1 MSETARKGLMG
12 TLRARYT
19 NLFSGGWVVPAF
31 VAAWVIIVILP
42 LLIMVAHS
50 FFEMKNYQVS
60 YDASFKTWDSLID
73 SGRWIAAVR
82 TLRVVLV
89 LTVVEFLIAFPF
101 ALWLAKVCK
110 SKATKA
116 VIITLLT
123 IPFFLDPSSRTIIWR
138 AILGKN
144 GIINTVL
151 METGVIAE
159 PMEWMLFSEFAVHFG
174 MLAPYFPTMVF
185 PIFLVVSLIDDEYLE
200 AARDLGASK
209 GHVLFHIILPL
220 SLPGIVAG
228 AVFTMVPLM
237 ATWVEPEMLGG
248 GFVNLLGPSVEAA
261 IRNLKYPTAAAL
273 SVFVIILLA
282 VLLALLVLATR
293 RLGSIGDVFL
303 ALRR

>member
-1 MSETARKGLMG
+1 MTDPAGSSFLDD
-12 TLRARYT
+12 LRAGYT
-19 NLFSGGWVVPAF
+19 RMFSGNWVVPVF
-31 VAAWVIIVILP
+31 VAVWVVIVILP
-42 LLIMVAHS
+42 LLVMVAHS

-60 YDASFKTWDSLID
+60 YDAGFKTWNSLID

-89 LTVVEFLIAFPF
+89 MTVVEFLIAFPF
-101 ALWLAKVCK
+101 ALWLAKTCK
-110 SKATKA
+110 SKVTKA

-151 METGVIAE
+151 MELGIISE

-185 PIFLVVSLIDDEYLE
+185 PIFLVVSLIDDHYLE
-200 AARDLGASK
+200 ASRDLGASK
-209 GHVLFHIILPL
+209 LHTLFYVILPL

-273 SVFVIILLA
+273 SVFVIIVLTL
-282 VLLALLVLATR
+282 LLALLILATR
-293 RLGSIGDVFL
+293 RLGSIGDVFQT
-303 ALRR
+303 LRR

>member
-1 MSETARKGLMG
+1 MSDTVGSG
-12 TLRARYT
+12 FVSDLRAVYT
-19 NLFSGGWVVPAF
+19 RAFSGGWVVPVF
-31 VAAWVIIVILP
+31 VAAWVVIVILP
-42 LLIMVAHS
+42 LLIMISYS

-82 TLRVVLV
+82 TLRIVFTI
-89 LTVVEFLIAFPF
+89 TVVEFLIAFPF

-110 SKATKA
+110 SKTTKA

-123 IPFFLDPSSRTIIWR
+123 IPFFVDPSSRTIIWR
-138 AILGKN
+138 AILGRN

-151 METGVIAE
+151 MELGVISE

-174 MLAPYFPTMVF
+174 MVAPYFPTMVF
-185 PIFLVVSLIDDEYLE
+185 PIFLVVSLIDDHYLE
-200 AARDLGASK
+200 ASRDLGASK
-209 GHVLFHIILPL
+209 AHTLFYIILPL

-228 AVFTMVPLM
+228 IVFTMVPLM
-237 ATWVEPEMLGG
+237 AAWVEPEMLGG

-273 SVFVIILLA
+273 SAFVI
-282 VLLALLVLATR
+282 VLLALLLTLLILATR
-293 RLGSIGDVFL
+293 RLGSIGDVFQT
-303 ALRR
+303 LRR

>member
-1 MSETARKGLMG
+1 MSETARKSWIGA
-12 TLRARYT
+12 LRARYT

-31 VAAWVIIVILP
+31 VAAWVILVILP

-82 TLRVVLV
+82 TLRVVLM

-110 SKATKA
+110 SKVTKA

-144 GIINTVL
+144 GIVNTVL

-209 GHVLFHIILPL
+209 AHVLFHIVLPL

-273 SVFVIILLA
+273 SVFVIFLLA
-282 VLLALLVLATR
+282 VLLTLLVLATR

>member
-1 MSETARKGLMG
+1 M
-12 TLRARYT
+12 
-19 NLFSGGWVVPAF
+19 VPVF

-60 YDASFKTWDSLID
+60 YDTSFKTWESMID
-73 SGRWIAAVR
+73 SGRWIAGVR
-82 TLRVVLV
+82 TLRVVLTI
-89 LTVVEFLIAFPF
+89 TVIEFLIAFPF
-101 ALWLAKVCK
+101 ALWLAKVCR

-151 METGVIAE
+151 MELGVISE

-185 PIFLVVSLIDDEYLE
+185 PIFLVISLIDDDYLE
-200 AARDLGASK
+200 ASRDLGASK
-209 GHVLFHIILPL
+209 AHTLFYIILPL

-228 AVFTMVPLM
+228 TVFTMVPLM

-273 SVFVIILLA
+273 SVFVIALLAILLTF
-282 VLLALLVLATR
+282 LILAMR
-293 RLGSIGDVFL
+293 RLGDLGNVF
-303 ALRR
+303 AAMRR

>member
-1 MSETARKGLMG
+1 MSETARKNRIGA
-12 TLRARYT
+12 LRARYT

-31 VAAWVIIVILP
+31 VAAWVVIVILP

-60 YDASFKTWDSLID
+60 YDASFETWDSLID

-144 GIINTVL
+144 GIVNTVL

-185 PIFLVVSLIDDEYLE
+185 PIFLVVSLIDDDYLE

-209 GHVLFHIILPL
+209 AHVLFHIILPL

-282 VLLALLVLATR
+282 VLLTLLVLATR

>member
-282 VLLALLVLATR
+282 VLLTLLVLATR

>member
-1 MSETARKGLMG
+1 MSETTRKNRIGA
-12 TLRARYT
+12 LRARYT
-19 NLFSGGWVVPAF
+19 NLFSGGRVVPAF
-31 VAAWVIIVILP
+31 VAAWVVIVILP

-60 YDASFKTWDSLID
+60 YDASFETWDSLID

-144 GIINTVL
+144 GIVNTVL

-185 PIFLVVSLIDDEYLE
+185 PIFLVVSLIDDDYLE

-209 GHVLFHIILPL
+209 AHVLFHIILPL

-282 VLLALLVLATR
+282 VLLTLLVLATR

>member
-1 MSETARKGLMG
+1 MSETARKSWIGA
-12 TLRARYT
+12 LRARYT

-31 VAAWVIIVILP
+31 VAAWVILVILP

-82 TLRVVLV
+82 TLRVVLM

-144 GIINTVL
+144 GIVNTVL

-209 GHVLFHIILPL
+209 AHVLFHIVLPL

-273 SVFVIILLA
+273 SVFVIFLLA
-282 VLLALLVLATR
+282 VLLTLLVLATR

>member
-1 MSETARKGLMG
+1 MSETARKGLIG

>member
-1 MSETARKGLMG
+1 MSETAPESWIGA
-12 TLRARYT
+12 LRARYT

-31 VAAWVIIVILP
+31 VAAWVILVILP
-42 LLIMVAHS
+42 LLIMIAHS

-82 TLRVVLV
+82 TLRVVLM

-144 GIINTVL
+144 GIVNTVL

-209 GHVLFHIILPL
+209 AHVLFHIILPL

-273 SVFVIILLA
+273 SVFVIFLLA
-282 VLLALLVLATR
+282 VLLTLLVLATR

>member
-1 MSETARKGLMG
+1 MSETARKSWIGA
-12 TLRARYT
+12 LRARYT

-31 VAAWVIIVILP
+31 VAAWVILVILP

-82 TLRVVLV
+82 TLRVVLM

-144 GIINTVL
+144 GIVNTVL

-209 GHVLFHIILPL
+209 AHVLFHIILPL

-273 SVFVIILLA
+273 SVFVIFLLA
-282 VLLALLVLATR
+282 VLLTLLVLATR

>member
-1 MSETARKGLMG
+1 MSETARKGLIG
-12 TLRARYT
+12 DLRARYT

-273 SVFVIILLA
+273 SVFVIFLLA
-282 VLLALLVLATR
+282 VLLALLIMATR

>member
-1 MSETARKGLMG
+1 MSETARKSWIGA
-12 TLRARYT
+12 LRARYT
-19 NLFSGGWVVPAF
+19 NLFSGGWVVPVF
-31 VAAWVIIVILP
+31 VAAWVILVILP

-82 TLRVVLV
+82 TLRVVLM

-110 SKATKA
+110 SKVTKA

-144 GIINTVL
+144 GIVNTVL

-209 GHVLFHIILPL
+209 AHVLFHIVLPL

-273 SVFVIILLA
+273 SVFVIFLLA
-282 VLLALLVLATR
+282 VLLTLLVLATR